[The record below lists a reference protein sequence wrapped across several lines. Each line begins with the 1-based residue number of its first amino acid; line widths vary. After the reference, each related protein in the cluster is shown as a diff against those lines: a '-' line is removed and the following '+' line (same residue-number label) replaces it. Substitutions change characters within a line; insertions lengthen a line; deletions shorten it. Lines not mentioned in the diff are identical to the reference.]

1 MIPYMNIYEK
11 RLTILK
17 ALIGEN
23 QLKDFAGA
31 HADVDASYISQI
43 LNGHRTLGDRAATN
57 LAKKLAIPADLLT
70 TGTYSAEDQH
80 QITAAWIALGLKPP
94 VLPHP
99 AFFNATINE
108 TALRTAEEREASE
121 HRRPA
126 PVPVV
131 GKAMLGTDGYFDA
144 LEYPPGHGD
153 GYLEIISSDPDA
165 YGLKVVGSSMH
176 PRIKNGEFVL
186 IEPNHS
192 YQTGD
197 EVLVRTTDGRAMV
210 KEFIYRRDGQLR
222 FDSINDSYPPIF
234 LEEKLVEK
242 IHYVGA
248 ILKPSKYL
256 EI

>member
-1 MIPYMNIYEK
+1 MNIYEK

-31 HADVDASYISQI
+31 HVDVDASYLSQI

-57 LAKKLAIPADLLT
+57 LAKKLAIPAELLT

-80 QITAAWIALGLKPP
+80 RITAAWIALGLKPP

-99 AFFNATINE
+99 AFFNAAINE
-108 TALRTAEEREASE
+108 TALRASEEREASK
-121 HRRPA
+121 HRGPP
-126 PVPVV
+126 PVPVI
-131 GKAMLGTDGYFDA
+131 GKAMLSSDGFFDA
-144 LEYPPGHGD
+144 LEYSAGHED

-186 IEPNHS
+186 IEPNHR

-210 KEFIYRRDGQLR
+210 KEFIYHRDGQFR
-222 FDSINDSYPPIF
+222 FDSISDSYPPIF
-234 LEEKLVEK
+234 LDDHLVEK
-242 IHYVGA
+242 IHYMGA
-248 ILKPSKYL
+248 ILKPSKHFD
-256 EI
+256 I